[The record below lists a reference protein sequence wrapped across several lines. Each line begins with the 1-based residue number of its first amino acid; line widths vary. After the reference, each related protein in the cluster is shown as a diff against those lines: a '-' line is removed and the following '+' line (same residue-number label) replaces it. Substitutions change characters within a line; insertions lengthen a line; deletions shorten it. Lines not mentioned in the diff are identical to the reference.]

1 LHPIGVRAPSAGRDR
16 QEIFMTDPR
25 PADVPWLTPYLAV
38 RNARET
44 IDFFKAAFGFEL
56 RDMLDE
62 DGAIMHV
69 EMVYRGQLI
78 VMFAPE
84 GAFGSTARTPKSA
97 GATAPQSFYLYVD
110 DVDATWQR
118 ALDAGAKSL
127 TAPQNQ
133 FWGDRF
139 AQIEDLDGYRWA
151 LARRLE
157 A

>member
-1 LHPIGVRAPSAGRDR
+1 MA
-16 QEIFMTDPR
+16 DPR

-38 RNARET
+38 RNAHAS

-56 RDMLDE
+56 RDVLDE

-84 GAFGSTARTPKSA
+84 GAFGSTARTPRSA

-110 DVDATWQR
+110 DVDANWQR

-127 TAPQNQ
+127 SAPQDQ

-139 AQIEDLDGYRWA
+139 TQVEDLDGYRWA

-157 A
+157 S

>member
-1 LHPIGVRAPSAGRDR
+1 
-16 QEIFMTDPR
+16 MTDPR
-25 PADVPWLTPYLAV
+25 PADMPWLTPYLTV
-38 RNARET
+38 RNARAS
-44 IDFFKAAFGFEL
+44 IAFYQAAFGFAL
-56 RDMLDE
+56 RDVHDE
-62 DGAIMHV
+62 DGAVMHV
-69 EMVYRGQLI
+69 EMTYRGQMI

-84 GAFGSTARTPKSA
+84 GAFGSTAMTPKSA

-110 DVDATWQR
+110 DVDATHRR

-127 TAPQNQ
+127 TEPQDQ

-151 LARRLE
+151 LARRLS

>member
-1 LHPIGVRAPSAGRDR
+1 MA
-16 QEIFMTDPR
+16 DPR

-38 RNARET
+38 RNAHAS

-56 RDMLDE
+56 RDVLDE
-62 DGAIMHV
+62 DGAVMHV

-84 GAFGSTARTPKSA
+84 GAFGSTARTPRSA

-127 TAPQNQ
+127 SAPQDQ

-139 AQIEDLDGYRWA
+139 AQVEDLDGYRWA

-157 A
+157 

>member
-1 LHPIGVRAPSAGRDR
+1 
-16 QEIFMTDPR
+16 MTDPR
-25 PADVPWLTPYLAV
+25 PADVPWLTPYLTV
-38 RNARET
+38 RNARAS
-44 IDFFKAAFGFEL
+44 IDFFQAAFGFAL
-56 RDMLDE
+56 RDVLDE

-97 GATAPQSFYLYVD
+97 NAIAPQSFYLYVD
-110 DVDATWQR
+110 DVDATWRR

-127 TAPQNQ
+127 TAPQDQ

-139 AQIEDLDGYRWA
+139 AQVEDLDGYRWA

>member
-1 LHPIGVRAPSAGRDR
+1 
-16 QEIFMTDPR
+16 MTDPR
-25 PADVPWLTPYLAV
+25 PADVPWLTPYLTV
-38 RNARET
+38 RNARAS
-44 IDFFKAAFGFEL
+44 IDFFQAAFGFAL
-56 RDMLDE
+56 RDVLDE

-97 GATAPQSFYLYVD
+97 NAIAPQSFYLYVD

-127 TAPQNQ
+127 TAPQDQ
-133 FWGDRF
+133 FWRDRF

>member
-1 LHPIGVRAPSAGRDR
+1 
-16 QEIFMTDPR
+16 MTDPR
-25 PADVPWLTPYLAV
+25 PADVPWLTPYLTV
-38 RNARET
+38 RNARAS
-44 IDFFKAAFGFEL
+44 IDFFQAAFGFAL
-56 RDMLDE
+56 RDVLDE

-97 GATAPQSFYLYVD
+97 NAISPQSFYLYVD

-127 TAPQNQ
+127 TAPQDQ

>member
-1 LHPIGVRAPSAGRDR
+1 
-16 QEIFMTDPR
+16 MTDPR

>member
-1 LHPIGVRAPSAGRDR
+1 
-16 QEIFMTDPR
+16 MTDPR

-38 RNARET
+38 RHAHAS
-44 IDFFKAAFGFEL
+44 IDFFRTAFGFEL
-56 RDMLDE
+56 RDVHDE

-97 GATAPQSFYLYVD
+97 GATAQQSFYLYVD
-110 DVDATWQR
+110 DVDATWRR

-127 TAPQNQ
+127 SAPQNQ

-151 LARRLE
+151 LACRLDT
-157 A
+157 

>member
-1 LHPIGVRAPSAGRDR
+1 
-16 QEIFMTDPR
+16 MTDPR
-25 PADVPWLTPYLAV
+25 PADVPWLTPYLTV
-38 RNARET
+38 RNARAS
-44 IDFFKAAFGFEL
+44 IDFFTAAFGFAL
-56 RDMLDE
+56 RDVLDE

-97 GATAPQSFYLYVD
+97 NAIAPQSFYLYVD

-127 TAPQNQ
+127 TAPEDQ

>member
-1 LHPIGVRAPSAGRDR
+1 
-16 QEIFMTDPR
+16 MTDPR

-38 RNARET
+38 RHAHAS
-44 IDFFKAAFGFEL
+44 IDFFRTAFGFEL
-56 RDMLDE
+56 RDVHDE

-110 DVDATWQR
+110 DVDATWRR

-127 TAPQNQ
+127 SAPQNQ
-133 FWGDRF
+133 FWGDLF

-151 LARRLE
+151 LACRLDT
-157 A
+157 

>member
-1 LHPIGVRAPSAGRDR
+1 
-16 QEIFMTDPR
+16 MTDPR
-25 PADVPWLTPYLAV
+25 PADVPWLTPYLTV
-38 RNARET
+38 RSAQAS
-44 IDFFKAAFGFEL
+44 IQFFSDAFGFEK
-56 RDMLDE
+56 RDLTDE

-69 EMVYRGQLI
+69 EMSYRGQLI

-84 GAFGSTARTPKSA
+84 GAFGSTARTPRSA
-97 GATAPQSFYLYVD
+97 DAIAPQSFYLYVD
-110 DVDATWQR
+110 DVDATYRR

-127 TAPQNQ
+127 SAPQDQ

-151 LARRLE
+151 LARRIG

>member
-1 LHPIGVRAPSAGRDR
+1 
-16 QEIFMTDPR
+16 MTDPR
-25 PADVPWLTPYLAV
+25 PADVPWLTPYLTV
-38 RNARET
+38 RNARAS
-44 IDFFKAAFGFEL
+44 IDFFQAAFGFAL
-56 RDMLDE
+56 RDVLDE

-97 GATAPQSFYLYVD
+97 NAIAPQSFYLYVD

-127 TAPQNQ
+127 TAPQDQ
-133 FWGDRF
+133 FWGDRL

>member
-1 LHPIGVRAPSAGRDR
+1 
-16 QEIFMTDPR
+16 MTDPR

-38 RNARET
+38 RNARAT

-127 TAPQNQ
+127 SAPQNQ

>member
-1 LHPIGVRAPSAGRDR
+1 MA
-16 QEIFMTDPR
+16 DPR

-38 RNARET
+38 RNAHASIE
-44 IDFFKAAFGFEL
+44 FFKAAFGFEL

-84 GAFGSTARTPKSA
+84 GAFGSTARTPRSA

-127 TAPQNQ
+127 SAPQDQ

-139 AQIEDLDGYRWA
+139 AQVEDLDGYRWA

-157 A
+157 S

>member
-1 LHPIGVRAPSAGRDR
+1 
-16 QEIFMTDPR
+16 
-25 PADVPWLTPYLAV
+25 PYLTV
-38 RNARET
+38 RNARAS
-44 IDFFKAAFGFEL
+44 IDFFQAAFGFAL
-56 RDMLDE
+56 RDVLDE

-97 GATAPQSFYLYVD
+97 NAIAPQSFYLYVD

-127 TAPQNQ
+127 TAPQDQ

>member
-1 LHPIGVRAPSAGRDR
+1 
-16 QEIFMTDPR
+16 MTDPR
-25 PADVPWLTPYLAV
+25 PADVPWLTPLRSAQ
-38 RNARET
+38 AS
-44 IDFFKAAFGFEL
+44 IQFFSDAFGFEK
-56 RDMLDE
+56 RDLIDE

-69 EMVYRGQLI
+69 EMSYRGQLI

-84 GAFGSTARTPKSA
+84 GAFGSTARTPRSA
-97 GATAPQSFYLYVD
+97 DAIAPQSFYLYVD
-110 DVDATWQR
+110 DVDATYRR

-127 TAPQNQ
+127 SAPQDQ

-151 LARRLE
+151 LARRIG

>member
-1 LHPIGVRAPSAGRDR
+1 
-16 QEIFMTDPR
+16 MTDPR
-25 PADVPWLTPYLAV
+25 PADVPWLTPYLTV
-38 RNARET
+38 RNARAS
-44 IDFFKAAFGFEL
+44 IDFFQAAFGFAL
-56 RDMLDE
+56 RDVLDE

-97 GATAPQSFYLYVD
+97 NAIAPQSFYLYVD

>member
-1 LHPIGVRAPSAGRDR
+1 
-16 QEIFMTDPR
+16 MTDPR
-25 PADVPWLTPYLAV
+25 PADVPWLTPYLTV
-38 RNARET
+38 RNARAS
-44 IDFFKAAFGFEL
+44 IDFFQAAFGFAL
-56 RDMLDE
+56 RDVLDE

-97 GATAPQSFYLYVD
+97 NAIAPQSFYLYVD

-127 TAPQNQ
+127 TEPQDQ

>member
-1 LHPIGVRAPSAGRDR
+1 
-16 QEIFMTDPR
+16 MTDPR
-25 PADVPWLTPYLAV
+25 PADVPWLTPYLTV
-38 RNARET
+38 RDARAA
-44 IDFFKAAFGFEL
+44 IQFFSAAFGFKQREL
-56 RDMLDE
+56 VDE

-69 EMVYRGQLI
+69 EMSYRGQLI
-78 VMFAPE
+78 VMFAPQ
-84 GAFGSTARTPKSA
+84 GAFGSTARTPRSA

-110 DVDATWQR
+110 DVDETYRR

-127 TAPQNQ
+127 SEPQDQ

-151 LARRLE
+151 LARRIG